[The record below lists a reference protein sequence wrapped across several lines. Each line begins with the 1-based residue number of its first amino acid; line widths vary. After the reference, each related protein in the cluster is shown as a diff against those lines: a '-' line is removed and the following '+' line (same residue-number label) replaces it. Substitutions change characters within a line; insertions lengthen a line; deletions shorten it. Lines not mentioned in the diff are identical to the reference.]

1 MTLFTGSQEV
11 PAATSTDFTPRDRPD
26 SPDPAHKGHIGWI
39 TAGSLITGALVAV
52 LLAAAPIV
60 PATESGVTGAILSGM
75 ALGWA
80 MLAVLSMR
88 FTDQRQEWA
97 VAPALFM
104 GVSGLLLLAF
114 GSPMQEL
121 LAWLWPAALLVLAV
135 WMVVRMRRQLRSRSA
150 RVLLY
155 PVIAMLVLAS
165 LGGGYETVRAAVAT
179 GAHPVQGR
187 LIDVGGHRLYL
198 NCTGSGSPTV
208 VLEPGASLKSSDL
221 GLIAPAVEIDT
232 RVCVYDRA
240 GRGWSDPTSTPED
253 GAQTAADLHTLLQR
267 ANEAGPFVLA
277 GHSFGGLYALVFAA
291 NYPDDVAGL
300 VLVDSTAPAPQPE
313 PEPEQHTR
321 PEPDD
326 TANRASALAAGVA
339 RLGVG
344 RLVGLETPSHLRS
357 VIDEYIQAGSSA
369 QQAAALTDFNDK
381 PLIVLT
387 AGTGGRPG
395 WAASQETLAALS
407 TNSLHRV
414 IDGSTHASLIDEQDD
429 AAATTQG
436 ILDVVSAVRT
446 GRLVV
451 P

>member
-1 MTLFTGSQEV
+1 
-11 PAATSTDFTPRDRPD
+11 
-26 SPDPAHKGHIGWI
+26 
-39 TAGSLITGALVAV
+39 
-52 LLAAAPIV
+52 LL
-60 PATESGVTGAILSGM
+60 
-75 ALGWA
+75 
-80 MLAVLSMR
+80 R
-88 FTDQRQEWA
+88 
-97 VAPALFM
+97 
-104 GVSGLLLLAF
+104 
-114 GSPMQEL
+114 
-121 LAWLWPAALLVLAV
+121 
-135 WMVVRMRRQLRSRSA
+135 
-150 RVLLY
+150 
-155 PVIAMLVLAS
+155 
-165 LGGGYETVRAAVAT
+165 
-179 GAHPVQGR
+179 
-187 LIDVGGHRLYL
+187 
-198 NCTGSGSPTV
+198 
-208 VLEPGASLKSSDL
+208 
-221 GLIAPAVEIDT
+221 
-232 RVCVYDRA
+232 
-240 GRGWSDPTSTPED
+240 
-253 GAQTAADLHTLLQR
+253 R

-277 GHSFGGLYALVFAA
+277 GHSFGGLYALAFAA

-313 PEPEQHTR
+313 PELEQHTR

-357 VIDEYIQAGSSA
+357 AIDEYIQAGSSA

-387 AGTGGRPG
+387 AGIGSRPG
-395 WAASQETLAALS
+395 WAASQEALAVLS

-446 GRLVV
+446 GRLLV